1 MTTDSGLF
9 PLVDLSLGYH
19 CPLFSLLEGSTVCME
34 IDSLLKIRAVSLLFL
49 HGTVGVMDI
58 VNTSFYH
65 RSPIAAARKYKWDRV
80 IYV

>member
-1 MTTDSGLF
+1 
-9 PLVDLSLGYH
+9 
-19 CPLFSLLEGSTVCME
+19 ME